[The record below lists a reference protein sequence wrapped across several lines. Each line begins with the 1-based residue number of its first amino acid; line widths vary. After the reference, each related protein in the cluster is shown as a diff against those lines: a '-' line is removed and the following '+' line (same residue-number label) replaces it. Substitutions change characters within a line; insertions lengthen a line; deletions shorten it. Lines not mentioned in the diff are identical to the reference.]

1 MSIDAVNSDAFK
13 PVAERM
19 HFSQAVKADNLVF
32 CSGVIGTG
40 PDGKLPES
48 LEDEFRA
55 AFEGVK
61 DVLAEAGSALS
72 NVVEMTTY
80 HVDMGTTIQ
89 TFFAVRDEYLSAPWC
104 AWSAIGISSLAVAGA
119 HVEIRVVAKL
129 T

>member
-1 MSIDAVNSDAFK
+1 MNIDTVNTEAFK

-19 HFSQAVKADNLVF
+19 HFSQAVKADNLLF

-48 LEDEFRA
+48 LEDEFRT

-61 DVLAEAGSALS
+61 DLLAEAGSTLS

-80 HVDMGTTIQ
+80 HVDLGATIR
-89 TFFAVRDEYLSAPWC
+89 TFSAVRDEYLSSPWC
-104 AWSAIGISSLAVAGA
+104 AWSAIGISSLAIAGA

>member
-80 HVDMGTTIQ
+80 HVDMGTTIK

>member
-1 MSIDAVNSDAFK
+1 MTIDAVNSEAFK

-19 HFSQAVKADNLVF
+19 HFSQAVKANNLVF

-61 DVLAEAGSALS
+61 EVLKEAGSTLS
-72 NVVEMTTY
+72 DVVEMTTY
-80 HVDMGTTIQ
+80 HVDMGKTIR
-89 TFFAVRDEYLSAPWC
+89 TFSTVRDEYLSPPWC
-104 AWSAIGISSLAVAGA
+104 AWSAIGISGLAIAGA

>member
-80 HVDMGTTIQ
+80 HVDMAATIQ